1 MRLGRVLL
9 PVLLAL
15 PLSCGKETT
24 DFSGLWKMTE
34 TDAKCRHD
42 YSQCWLLIEQQGD
55 RATVH
60 SWGGDG
66 WKCTGRGSVD
76 GTRLQFRWGGGAKEW
91 HGTSTLERSKEE
103 LHGTYQRDEAG
114 AAVQYCRGVF
124 VRATK
129 EQSP

>member
-1 MRLGRVLL
+1 MRLRQALVPILL
-9 PVLLAL
+9 GLGV
-15 PLSCGKETT
+15 SCGRPVT
-24 DFSGLWKMTE
+24 DFSGVWRMTE
-34 TDAKCRHD
+34 TDAKCKHT
-42 YSQCWLLIEQQGD
+42 YSQCWVLIEQQGD

-91 HGTSTLERSKEE
+91 HGTAILERSKDE

-114 AAVQYCRGVF
+114 AVVQYCRGAY
-124 VRATK
+124 VRQPEEK
-129 EQSP
+129 P